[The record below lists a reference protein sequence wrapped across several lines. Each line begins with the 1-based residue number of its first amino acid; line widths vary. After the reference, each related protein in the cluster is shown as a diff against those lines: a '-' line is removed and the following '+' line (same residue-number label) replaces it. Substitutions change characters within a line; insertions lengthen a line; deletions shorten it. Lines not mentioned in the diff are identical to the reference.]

1 MYSPEL
7 LDHFEHP
14 RNSGQLAGATA
25 RHRIENPA
33 CGDVLELAIKIV
45 DERVEDL
52 RFLAKG
58 CVPAMACASAV
69 TELAKGKSVAEARAV
84 QQGRCRACGR
94 QLTVSLGARGAA
106 GDRCAC
112 RWFWA
117 PEGDN
122 VVICRM
128 RARLGQRETEKLT
141 TPLAGSASYVWNR
154 VLHLRFSG
162 KAGYHRSVLQS
173 PHFPCRRSSRQIFR
187 APDGRNWIDFS

>member
-14 RNSGQLAGATA
+14 RNSGQLAGATS
-25 RHRIENPA
+25 RHRMENPA

-84 QQGRCRACGR
+84 
-94 QLTVSLGARGAA
+94 SK
-106 GDRCAC
+106 
-112 RWFWA
+112 
-117 PEGDN
+117 EN
-122 VVICRM
+122 VVRGVGT
-128 RARLGQRETEKLT
+128 RPPAARHAAQ
-141 TPLAGSASYVWNR
+141 LAID
-154 VLHLRFSG
+154 
-162 KAGYHRSVLQS
+162 VLQVVLGT
-173 PHFPCRRSSRQIFR
+173 RR
-187 APDGRNWIDFS
+187 